1 MKGLLRKDFYVV
13 RKNLLLM
20 GLMFAIA
27 GGFIAAITSP
37 WILAILGAVMLGS
50 LSVSTII
57 SDKSAQWDRFSASL
71 PVAGRTVVSSKY
83 LLYGLL
89 SLAGLLL
96 GTVLAAL
103 LCLVL
108 RSWDTELL
116 WFQISVGITVSLL
129 SGSISLSNAEAERYV
144 EYVRQGG
151 TLLLNTAYLK
161 YFPAYESKYNG
172 KTRQDIADGAGKVI
186 VYGPDYSIAELDG
199 ILREQ
204 IKRYIPFQFS
214 EDVQYLI
221 NVTED
226 SLIVTV
232 INNDGV
238 EKPHYEFPVIDE
250 SKAKDITITY
260 TGGLPIKSVKELF
273 YGKAV
278 QRSGN
283 AVKAHL
289 EAGGYRV
296 FEFVFD

>member
-13 RKNLLLM
+13 RKNLLLL

-129 SGSISLSNAEAERYV
+129 SGSISIPCGLRFAEEQATVAMMLSYAVTSAV
-144 EYVRQGG
+144 FVGIVVVPAVLFQVVLDPFWIG
-151 TLLLNTAYLK
+151 TV
-161 YFPAYESKYNG
+161 G
-172 KTRQDIADGAGKVI
+172 DVVGAAAFFLSWQI
-186 VYGPDYSIAELDG
+186 VSRHMAP
-199 ILREQ
+199 
-204 IKRYIPFQFS
+204 
-214 EDVQYLI
+214 
-221 NVTED
+221 
-226 SLIVTV
+226 
-232 INNDGV
+232 
-238 EKPHYEFPVIDE
+238 
-250 SKAKDITITY
+250 
-260 TGGLPIKSVKELF
+260 
-273 YGKAV
+273 
-278 QRSGN
+278 
-283 AVKAHL
+283 
-289 EAGGYRV
+289 YR
-296 FEFVFD
+296 

>member
-20 GLMFAIA
+20 GLMFAIV
-27 GGFIAAITSP
+27 GSFIAAITSP

-129 SGSISLSNAEAERYV
+129 SGSISIPCGLRFAEEQATVAMMLSYAVTSAV
-144 EYVRQGG
+144 FVGIVVV
-151 TLLLNTAYLK
+151 
-161 YFPAYESKYNG
+161 PAVLF
-172 KTRQDIADGAGKVI
+172 QV
-186 VYGPDYSIAELDG
+186 VLD
-199 ILREQ
+199 
-204 IKRYIPFQFS
+204 PF
-214 EDVQYLI
+214 
-221 NVTED
+221 
-226 SLIVTV
+226 
-232 INNDGV
+232 
-238 EKPHYEFPVIDE
+238 
-250 SKAKDITITY
+250 
-260 TGGLPIKSVKELF
+260 
-273 YGKAV
+273 
-278 QRSGN
+278 
-283 AVKAHL
+283 
-289 EAGGYRV
+289 
-296 FEFVFD
+296 

>member
-129 SGSISLSNAEAERYV
+129 SGSISIPCGLRFAEEQATVAMMLSYAVTSAV
-144 EYVRQGG
+144 FVGIVVVPAVLFQVVLDPFWIG
-151 TLLLNTAYLK
+151 TV
-161 YFPAYESKYNG
+161 G
-172 KTRQDIADGAGKVI
+172 DVVGAAAFFLSWQI
-186 VYGPDYSIAELDG
+186 VSRHMAP
-199 ILREQ
+199 
-204 IKRYIPFQFS
+204 
-214 EDVQYLI
+214 
-221 NVTED
+221 
-226 SLIVTV
+226 
-232 INNDGV
+232 
-238 EKPHYEFPVIDE
+238 
-250 SKAKDITITY
+250 
-260 TGGLPIKSVKELF
+260 
-273 YGKAV
+273 
-278 QRSGN
+278 
-283 AVKAHL
+283 
-289 EAGGYRV
+289 YR
-296 FEFVFD
+296 

>member
-71 PVAGRTVVSSKY
+71 PVAGRTVVSSNY

-129 SGSISLSNAEAERYV
+129 SGSISIPCGLRFAEEQATVAMMLSYAVTSAV
-144 EYVRQGG
+144 FVGIVVVPAVLFQVVLDPFWIG
-151 TLLLNTAYLK
+151 TV
-161 YFPAYESKYNG
+161 G
-172 KTRQDIADGAGKVI
+172 DVVGAAAFFLSWQI
-186 VYGPDYSIAELDG
+186 VSRHMAP
-199 ILREQ
+199 
-204 IKRYIPFQFS
+204 
-214 EDVQYLI
+214 
-221 NVTED
+221 
-226 SLIVTV
+226 
-232 INNDGV
+232 
-238 EKPHYEFPVIDE
+238 
-250 SKAKDITITY
+250 
-260 TGGLPIKSVKELF
+260 
-273 YGKAV
+273 
-278 QRSGN
+278 
-283 AVKAHL
+283 
-289 EAGGYRV
+289 YR
-296 FEFVFD
+296 

>member
-27 GGFIAAITSP
+27 GGFIAAITSL

-50 LSVSTII
+50 VSVATII

-96 GTVLAAL
+96 GTALAAL

-129 SGSISLSNAEAERYV
+129 SGSISIPCGLRFAEEQATVAMMLSYAVTSAV
-144 EYVRQGG
+144 FVGIVVVPAVLFQVVLDPFWIG
-151 TLLLNTAYLK
+151 TVGDVVGAAAFLL
-161 YFPAYESKYNG
+161 SW
-172 KTRQDIADGAGKVI
+172 QI
-186 VYGPDYSIAELDG
+186 VSRHMAP
-199 ILREQ
+199 
-204 IKRYIPFQFS
+204 
-214 EDVQYLI
+214 
-221 NVTED
+221 
-226 SLIVTV
+226 
-232 INNDGV
+232 
-238 EKPHYEFPVIDE
+238 
-250 SKAKDITITY
+250 
-260 TGGLPIKSVKELF
+260 
-273 YGKAV
+273 
-278 QRSGN
+278 
-283 AVKAHL
+283 
-289 EAGGYRV
+289 YR
-296 FEFVFD
+296 

>member
-1 MKGLLRKDFYVV
+1 MEGLLRKDFYVV

-20 GLMFAIA
+20 GLMFAIV
-27 GGFIAAITSP
+27 GSFIAAITSP

-129 SGSISLSNAEAERYV
+129 SGSISIPCGLRFAEEQATVAMMLSYAVTSAV
-144 EYVRQGG
+144 FVGIVVVPAVLFQVVLDPFWIG
-151 TLLLNTAYLK
+151 TV
-161 YFPAYESKYNG
+161 G
-172 KTRQDIADGAGKVI
+172 DVVGAAAFFLSWQI
-186 VYGPDYSIAELDG
+186 VSRHMAP
-199 ILREQ
+199 
-204 IKRYIPFQFS
+204 
-214 EDVQYLI
+214 
-221 NVTED
+221 
-226 SLIVTV
+226 
-232 INNDGV
+232 
-238 EKPHYEFPVIDE
+238 
-250 SKAKDITITY
+250 
-260 TGGLPIKSVKELF
+260 
-273 YGKAV
+273 
-278 QRSGN
+278 
-283 AVKAHL
+283 
-289 EAGGYRV
+289 YR
-296 FEFVFD
+296 

>member
-20 GLMFAIA
+20 GLMFAIV
-27 GGFIAAITSP
+27 GSFIAAITSP

-129 SGSISLSNAEAERYV
+129 SGSISIPCGLRFAEEQATVAMMLSYAVTSAV
-144 EYVRQGG
+144 FVGIVVVPAVLFQVVLDPFWIG
-151 TLLLNTAYLK
+151 TVGDVVGAAAFLL
-161 YFPAYESKYNG
+161 SW
-172 KTRQDIADGAGKVI
+172 QI
-186 VYGPDYSIAELDG
+186 VSRHMAP
-199 ILREQ
+199 
-204 IKRYIPFQFS
+204 
-214 EDVQYLI
+214 
-221 NVTED
+221 
-226 SLIVTV
+226 
-232 INNDGV
+232 
-238 EKPHYEFPVIDE
+238 
-250 SKAKDITITY
+250 
-260 TGGLPIKSVKELF
+260 
-273 YGKAV
+273 
-278 QRSGN
+278 
-283 AVKAHL
+283 
-289 EAGGYRV
+289 YR
-296 FEFVFD
+296 

>member
-20 GLMFAIA
+20 GLMFAIV
-27 GGFIAAITSP
+27 GSFIAAITSP

-129 SGSISLSNAEAERYV
+129 SGSISIPCGLRFAEEQATAAMMLSYAVTSAV
-144 EYVRQGG
+144 FVGIVVVPAVLFQVVLDPFWIG
-151 TLLLNTAYLK
+151 TVGDVVGAAAFLL
-161 YFPAYESKYNG
+161 SW
-172 KTRQDIADGAGKVI
+172 QI
-186 VYGPDYSIAELDG
+186 VSRHMAP
-199 ILREQ
+199 
-204 IKRYIPFQFS
+204 
-214 EDVQYLI
+214 
-221 NVTED
+221 
-226 SLIVTV
+226 
-232 INNDGV
+232 
-238 EKPHYEFPVIDE
+238 
-250 SKAKDITITY
+250 
-260 TGGLPIKSVKELF
+260 
-273 YGKAV
+273 
-278 QRSGN
+278 
-283 AVKAHL
+283 
-289 EAGGYRV
+289 YR
-296 FEFVFD
+296 

>member
-71 PVAGRTVVSSKY
+71 PVAGRTVVSSEY

-129 SGSISLSNAEAERYV
+129 SGSISIPCGLRFAEEQATVAMMLSYAVTSAV
-144 EYVRQGG
+144 FVGIVVVPAVLFQVVLDPFWIG
-151 TLLLNTAYLK
+151 TV
-161 YFPAYESKYNG
+161 G
-172 KTRQDIADGAGKVI
+172 DVVGAAAFFLSWQI
-186 VYGPDYSIAELDG
+186 VSRHMAP
-199 ILREQ
+199 
-204 IKRYIPFQFS
+204 
-214 EDVQYLI
+214 
-221 NVTED
+221 
-226 SLIVTV
+226 
-232 INNDGV
+232 
-238 EKPHYEFPVIDE
+238 
-250 SKAKDITITY
+250 
-260 TGGLPIKSVKELF
+260 
-273 YGKAV
+273 
-278 QRSGN
+278 
-283 AVKAHL
+283 
-289 EAGGYRV
+289 YR
-296 FEFVFD
+296 

>member
-50 LSVSTII
+50 VSVATII

-96 GTVLAAL
+96 GTALAAL

-129 SGSISLSNAEAERYV
+129 SGSISIPCGLRFAEEQATVAMMLSYAVTSAV
-144 EYVRQGG
+144 FVGIVVVPAVLFQVVLDPFWIG
-151 TLLLNTAYLK
+151 TVGDVVGAAAFLL
-161 YFPAYESKYNG
+161 SW
-172 KTRQDIADGAGKVI
+172 QI
-186 VYGPDYSIAELDG
+186 VSRHMAP
-199 ILREQ
+199 
-204 IKRYIPFQFS
+204 
-214 EDVQYLI
+214 
-221 NVTED
+221 
-226 SLIVTV
+226 
-232 INNDGV
+232 
-238 EKPHYEFPVIDE
+238 
-250 SKAKDITITY
+250 
-260 TGGLPIKSVKELF
+260 
-273 YGKAV
+273 
-278 QRSGN
+278 
-283 AVKAHL
+283 
-289 EAGGYRV
+289 YR
-296 FEFVFD
+296 

>member
-50 LSVSTII
+50 VSVATII

-96 GTVLAAL
+96 GTALAAL

-129 SGSISLSNAEAERYV
+129 SGSISIPCGLHFAEEQATVAMMLSYAVTSAV
-144 EYVRQGG
+144 FVGIVVVPAVLFQVVLDPFWIG
-151 TLLLNTAYLK
+151 TV
-161 YFPAYESKYNG
+161 G
-172 KTRQDIADGAGKVI
+172 DVVGAAAFFLSWQI
-186 VYGPDYSIAELDG
+186 VSRHMAP
-199 ILREQ
+199 
-204 IKRYIPFQFS
+204 
-214 EDVQYLI
+214 
-221 NVTED
+221 
-226 SLIVTV
+226 
-232 INNDGV
+232 
-238 EKPHYEFPVIDE
+238 
-250 SKAKDITITY
+250 
-260 TGGLPIKSVKELF
+260 
-273 YGKAV
+273 
-278 QRSGN
+278 
-283 AVKAHL
+283 
-289 EAGGYRV
+289 YR
-296 FEFVFD
+296 

>member
-20 GLMFAIA
+20 GLMFAIV
-27 GGFIAAITSP
+27 GSFIAAITSP

-89 SLAGLLL
+89 SLTGLLL

-129 SGSISLSNAEAERYV
+129 SGSISIPCGLRFAEEQATVAMMLSYAVTSAV
-144 EYVRQGG
+144 FVGIVVVPAVLFQVVLDPFWIG
-151 TLLLNTAYLK
+151 TVGDVVGAAAFLL
-161 YFPAYESKYNG
+161 SW
-172 KTRQDIADGAGKVI
+172 QI
-186 VYGPDYSIAELDG
+186 VSRHMAP
-199 ILREQ
+199 
-204 IKRYIPFQFS
+204 
-214 EDVQYLI
+214 
-221 NVTED
+221 
-226 SLIVTV
+226 
-232 INNDGV
+232 
-238 EKPHYEFPVIDE
+238 
-250 SKAKDITITY
+250 
-260 TGGLPIKSVKELF
+260 
-273 YGKAV
+273 
-278 QRSGN
+278 
-283 AVKAHL
+283 
-289 EAGGYRV
+289 YR
-296 FEFVFD
+296 

>member
-1 MKGLLRKDFYVV
+1 M

-129 SGSISLSNAEAERYV
+129 SGSISIPCGLRFAEEQATVAMMLSYAVTSAV
-144 EYVRQGG
+144 FVGIVVVPAVLFQVVLDPFWIG
-151 TLLLNTAYLK
+151 TVGDVVGAAAFLL
-161 YFPAYESKYNG
+161 SW
-172 KTRQDIADGAGKVI
+172 QI
-186 VYGPDYSIAELDG
+186 VSRHMAP
-199 ILREQ
+199 
-204 IKRYIPFQFS
+204 
-214 EDVQYLI
+214 
-221 NVTED
+221 
-226 SLIVTV
+226 
-232 INNDGV
+232 
-238 EKPHYEFPVIDE
+238 
-250 SKAKDITITY
+250 
-260 TGGLPIKSVKELF
+260 
-273 YGKAV
+273 
-278 QRSGN
+278 
-283 AVKAHL
+283 
-289 EAGGYRV
+289 YR
-296 FEFVFD
+296 

>member
-50 LSVSTII
+50 VSVSTII

-96 GTVLAAL
+96 GTALAAL

-129 SGSISLSNAEAERYV
+129 SGSISIPCGLRFAEEQATVAMMLSYAVTSAV
-144 EYVRQGG
+144 FVGIVVVPAALFQVALDPFWIG
-151 TLLLNTAYLK
+151 TV
-161 YFPAYESKYNG
+161 G
-172 KTRQDIADGAGKVI
+172 DVVGAAAFFLSWQI
-186 VYGPDYSIAELDG
+186 VSRHVAP
-199 ILREQ
+199 
-204 IKRYIPFQFS
+204 
-214 EDVQYLI
+214 
-221 NVTED
+221 
-226 SLIVTV
+226 
-232 INNDGV
+232 
-238 EKPHYEFPVIDE
+238 
-250 SKAKDITITY
+250 
-260 TGGLPIKSVKELF
+260 
-273 YGKAV
+273 
-278 QRSGN
+278 
-283 AVKAHL
+283 
-289 EAGGYRV
+289 YR
-296 FEFVFD
+296 

>member
-20 GLMFAIA
+20 GLMFAIV
-27 GGFIAAITSP
+27 GSFIAAITSP

-129 SGSISLSNAEAERYV
+129 SGSISIPCGLRFAEEQATVAMMLSYAVTSAV
-144 EYVRQGG
+144 FVGIVVVPAALFQVALDPFWIG
-151 TLLLNTAYLK
+151 TV
-161 YFPAYESKYNG
+161 G
-172 KTRQDIADGAGKVI
+172 DVVGAAAFFLSWQI
-186 VYGPDYSIAELDG
+186 VSRHMAP
-199 ILREQ
+199 
-204 IKRYIPFQFS
+204 
-214 EDVQYLI
+214 
-221 NVTED
+221 
-226 SLIVTV
+226 
-232 INNDGV
+232 
-238 EKPHYEFPVIDE
+238 
-250 SKAKDITITY
+250 
-260 TGGLPIKSVKELF
+260 
-273 YGKAV
+273 
-278 QRSGN
+278 
-283 AVKAHL
+283 
-289 EAGGYRV
+289 YR
-296 FEFVFD
+296 

>member
-20 GLMFAIA
+20 GLMFAIV
-27 GGFIAAITSP
+27 GSFIAAITSP

-129 SGSISLSNAEAERYV
+129 SGSISIPCGLRFAEEQATVAMMLSYAVTSAV
-144 EYVRQGG
+144 FVGIVVVPAVLFQVVLDPFWIG
-151 TLLLNTAYLK
+151 TV
-161 YFPAYESKYNG
+161 G
-172 KTRQDIADGAGKVI
+172 DVVGAAAFFLSWQI
-186 VYGPDYSIAELDG
+186 VSRHMAP
-199 ILREQ
+199 
-204 IKRYIPFQFS
+204 
-214 EDVQYLI
+214 
-221 NVTED
+221 
-226 SLIVTV
+226 
-232 INNDGV
+232 
-238 EKPHYEFPVIDE
+238 
-250 SKAKDITITY
+250 
-260 TGGLPIKSVKELF
+260 
-273 YGKAV
+273 
-278 QRSGN
+278 
-283 AVKAHL
+283 
-289 EAGGYRV
+289 YR
-296 FEFVFD
+296 

>member
-20 GLMFAIA
+20 GLMFAIV
-27 GGFIAAITSP
+27 GSFIAAITSP

-129 SGSISLSNAEAERYV
+129 SGSISIPCGLRFAEEQATVAMMLSYAVTSAV
-144 EYVRQGG
+144 FVGIVVVPAVLFQVVLDPFWIG
-151 TLLLNTAYLK
+151 TV
-161 YFPAYESKYNG
+161 G
-172 KTRQDIADGAGKVI
+172 DMVGAAAFFLSWQI
-186 VYGPDYSIAELDG
+186 VSRHMAP
-199 ILREQ
+199 
-204 IKRYIPFQFS
+204 
-214 EDVQYLI
+214 
-221 NVTED
+221 
-226 SLIVTV
+226 
-232 INNDGV
+232 
-238 EKPHYEFPVIDE
+238 
-250 SKAKDITITY
+250 
-260 TGGLPIKSVKELF
+260 
-273 YGKAV
+273 
-278 QRSGN
+278 
-283 AVKAHL
+283 
-289 EAGGYRV
+289 YR
-296 FEFVFD
+296 